1 VLRPQSVPLTLPD
14 SVNKNLKVFDPRRK
28 PGVFFC
34 YNFGVL
40 ERTEQKIEI
49 SHDQVSGWYPLI
61 AVPCYDQQV
70 TEPFFMSSIKMAMGF
85 KEIGLNFA
93 ISTISDSLINRARNN
108 LIAKF
113 MSNPEFTHIMFIDA
127 DIGFD
132 YEDIIKLLW
141 HDKEIITGSYP
152 IKSIRWDKVSDLVKS
167 GIEPKDLMAKSLRY
181 VVNPVKNNKGV
192 VNVDN
197 GAINIY
203 DAGTGFMLIQRSVI
217 EKMIREYPHLK
228 FKDDTGSLSKE
239 EKKWTYAFFN
249 SYVDSDGRFL
259 SEDYGFCRYWQD
271 IDGDVWVDPSIDM
284 LHLGR
289 MKFEGR
295 MMDFLE
301 TIVVPENG

>member
-1 VLRPQSVPLTLPD
+1 ML
-14 SVNKNLKVFDPRRK
+14 
-28 PGVFFC
+28 
-34 YNFGVL
+34 
-40 ERTEQKIEI
+40 
-49 SHDQVSGWYPLI
+49 LI

-70 TEPFFMSSIKMAMGF
+70 TEPFYMSSIKMAMGF

-152 IKSIRWDKVSDLVKS
+152 IKSIRWHKVSDLVKS
-167 GIEPKDLMAKSLRY
+167 GIEPKDLLAKSLRY

-192 VNVDN
+192 VQVDN

-228 FKDDTGSLSKE
+228 FRDDTGSLSEE

-249 SYVDSDGRFL
+249 SYIDSDGRFL

-295 MMDFLE
+295 MMDYLD